1 MTVLVTAVAIAQ
13 QPSPGSL
20 AAGEW
25 RHYAADAASTKYSPL
40 SQITRDNVGKLEIA
54 WRWSS
59 PDNDIVKANPAARPG
74 AFQDTPIM
82 VNGVLY
88 TISSLGVYSAVD
100 PVTERY
106 PEVPFLLADA
116 RGIAAAVAAAR

>member
-1 MTVLVTAVAIAQ
+1 MRLRLVPAIGFGALFVTAIAIAQ
-13 QPSPGSL
+13 RPAPGSIAPGSV

-25 RHYAADAASTKYSPL
+25 RHYASDAASTKYSPL
-40 SQITRDNVGKLEIA
+40 TQIARENVGSLEIA

-59 PDNDIVKANPAARPG
+59 PDNDIVKANPTSRPG

-88 TISSLGVYSAVD
+88 TTSSLANHQ
-100 PVTERY
+100 RY
-106 PEVPFLLADA
+106 A
-116 RGIAAAVAAAR
+116 RRAFRLDRR

>member
-1 MTVLVTAVAIAQ
+1 MRVRLVPAIGFGALLATSIAIAQ
-13 QPSPGSL
+13 RPASNSV

-25 RHYAADAASTKYSPL
+25 RYYAADAASTKYSPL
-40 SQITRDNVGKLEIA
+40 TQITPDNVGQLEIA

-59 PDNDIVKANPAARPG
+59 PDNEIVKTNPTSRPG

-88 TISSLGVYSAVD
+88 TTSSLGVYSAID
-100 PVTERY
+100 PVTGRTLWQY
-106 PEVPFLLADA
+106 DP
-116 RGIAAAVAAAR
+116 GIW